1 MSTSESE
8 SVDEQMTKILE
19 TSRVIAVVGWS
30 DREDRP
36 SHGVASYLRK
46 QGYAVIPVNP
56 RLAGQRWDGQIVYSS
71 LAEIPEGVDLV
82 DVFRRPEFTPSHA
95 AEAVQINARFC
106 WLQLGIL
113 NEEAM
118 TIARDGGLVAIQ
130 DRCTQIEH
138 LRLIRGIVI
147 PTS

>member
-1 MSTSESE
+1 MSTSGSE

-36 SHGVASYLRK
+36 SHGVANYLRK
-46 QGYAVIPVNP
+46 QGHQVIPVNP
-56 RLAGQRWDGQIVYSS
+56 RLAGQKWSEQVIYSS
-71 LAEIPEGVDLV
+71 LAEIPERVDLV
-82 DVFRRPEFTPSHA
+82 DVFRRPEYTPAHA
-95 AEAVQINARFC
+95 VEAVQIEARYL

-113 NEEAM
+113 NDDAM
-118 TIARDGGLVAIQ
+118 AIAREGGLVAIQ